1 VKLKPSDFKPYLRV
15 LEYCRHYGGR
25 IMGALC
31 CMTLSAAFGVV
42 PPWLVRNMI
51 DDVLN
56 DGNGAAL
63 DLIAVGMVVLYLLKA
78 LFAYGYMYLTAW
90 VGQKA
95 IMAIRLELYDK
106 TQRLSLRVLYRR
118 RTGEFLSRITNDVAT
133 LQNVVSTVA
142 VDLAVQSLYFIGF
155 LGFLFYINWKLTLVT
170 FLVIPLAATVIDRAS
185 ARLRVIGGD
194 IQEQLAQLAA
204 IAQEALSSIRIVRS
218 FATEDSEAERFDAQ
232 SRKHFR
238 SIMKGTKT
246 RGILEGFVEV
256 TLFVAMAPILWLGGR
271 DVLAGNLTTG
281 ELVAFLIYLGL
292 LVNPVR
298 TISRAV
304 SSIQQGVASADRIF
318 EILDEE
324 DEIALPRAP
333 LIPHG
338 LRGEVAFED
347 VWFAYEGERWVLSG
361 FSLAIR
367 PGEKVA
373 VVGPTGTGKSTLGDL
388 LLRFYDPLK
397 GRILI
402 DGTDLRELDL
412 KSYRRRVGVVPQD
425 PALMK
430 GSLAYNISYGCGAS
444 PESIKRAAA
453 MADIDGFVSSLPD
466 GYETEV
472 GERGVTL
479 SGGQRQRIAIARA
492 IVRAPVILLMDEAT
506 SSLDAVVESQIQ
518 GAMNVAMAGRT
529 AIVIAHR
536 LSTVRDADRIVVLGS
551 GRITEEGT
559 HDALIAK
566 RGAYFELYSLQS
578 GEQDSPRESSA

>member
-1 VKLKPSDFKPYLRV
+1 
-15 LEYCRHYGGR
+15 
-25 IMGALC
+25 
-31 CMTLSAAFGVV
+31 MTLSAVFGIV

-51 DDVLN
+51 DDVLSG
-56 DGNGAAL
+56 GNAAAL
-63 DLIAVGMVVLYLLKA
+63 DMIAVGMVALYLLKG
-78 LFAYGYMYLTAW
+78 LFGYGYAYLTAW
-90 VGQKA
+90 VGQRA

-133 LQNVVSTVA
+133 LQNVVSSVV

-155 LGFLFYINWKLTLVT
+155 LGFLFYINWKLTLAT
-170 FLVIPLAATVIDRAS
+170 FLVIPPAAMLIDRAS
-185 ARLRVIGGD
+185 AQLRVIGGD

-204 IAQEALSSIRIVRS
+204 IAQEALSQVRVVRS

-238 SIMKGTKT
+238 SIMKGTQT
-246 RGILEGFVEV
+246 RGILEGLVEV

-271 DVLAGNLTTG
+271 DVLAGNLTAG

-292 LVNPVR
+292 LVAPVR
-298 TISRAV
+298 TISRSV
-304 SSIQQGVASADRIF
+304 STIQQGVASADRIF
-318 EILDEE
+318 EILDEK
-324 DEIALPRAP
+324 DEVALLSSP
-333 LIPHG
+333 LVLGNI
-338 LRGEVAFED
+338 RGEVAFED

-361 FSLAIR
+361 FSLAVR

-373 VVGPTGTGKSTLGDL
+373 IVGPTGTGKSTLGDL

-397 GRILI
+397 GRVLI
-402 DGTDLRELDL
+402 DGADLRELDL
-412 KSYRRRVGVVPQD
+412 KAYRRRVGVVPQD

-430 GSLAYNISYGCGAS
+430 GSLAYNISYGCDV
-444 PESIKRAAA
+444 PHESIKKAAV
-453 MADIDGFVSSLPD
+453 MAGIDAFVSSLPD
-466 GYETEV
+466 GYGTEV

-492 IVRAPVILLMDEAT
+492 IVRDPAILLMDEAT

-529 AIVIAHR
+529 SIVIAHR
-536 LSTVRDADRIVVLGS
+536 LSTVRDADRIVVLGE
-551 GRITEEGT
+551 GRVQEEGT

-578 GEQDSPRESSA
+578 GGQGSSGRAPDGEDCL